1 MTIKNEVR
9 KTPAVL
15 NVTEAASAQL
25 KKLIENHSSKA
36 VGIRLAVNEGGCN
49 GLTYAMDFAETKNEA
64 DEVMELDGVCLL
76 IDPMALMYLVG
87 TEMDFVV
94 EKLSSNFVFRNPNE
108 SGRCGCGE
116 SFSV

>member
-1 MTIKNEVR
+1 MTIENEVR

-25 KKLIENHSSKA
+25 KKLMESHSPQA

-49 GLTYAMDFAETKNEA
+49 GLTYAMDFAETMSEA
-64 DEVMELDGVCLL
+64 DEVLELGGVSLL
-76 IDPMALMYLVG
+76 IDPMALIYLVG
-87 TEMDFVV
+87 SEMDFVE
-94 EKLSSNFVFRNPNE
+94 EKLGSNFVFRNPNE

-116 SFSV
+116 SFNV

>member
-1 MTIKNEVR
+1 MTITDKGR
-9 KTPAVL
+9 QTPTVL

-25 KKLIENHSSKA
+25 KKLVENHSPQA

-49 GLTYAMDFAETKNEA
+49 GLTYAMDFAKTKDPA
-64 DEVMELDGVCLL
+64 DEVMELDGVSLL
-76 IDPMALMYLVG
+76 IDPMALLYLVG
-87 TEMDFVV
+87 TEMDFVK